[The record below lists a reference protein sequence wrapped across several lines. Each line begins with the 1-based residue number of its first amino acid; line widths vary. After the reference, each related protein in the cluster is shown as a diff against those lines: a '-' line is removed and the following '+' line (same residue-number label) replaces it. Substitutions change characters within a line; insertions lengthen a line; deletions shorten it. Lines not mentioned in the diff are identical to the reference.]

1 MTAIEQKLSEI
12 LKDKKNLSNMIEE
25 NQRKK
30 EQLLDEVFLD
40 AISVLDAF
48 SREEKVIEDHEWNQ
62 SEDSQKAIKR
72 LLNAKKNE
80 KYGLSESSITAT
92 APSTDTSTNLNPE
105 ISKEQ
110 QIVEVEEDLARQ
122 LIPEKDSPHRKIS
135 ANPLDPANLE
145 HISRK
150 EPKTLRQQRK
160 EARMAEQAK
169 AIENLLDL
177 RDV

>member
-30 EQLLDEVFLD
+30 EQLLDEVFMD

-72 LLNAKKNE
+72 LLNAKKKLNTMLE
-80 KYGLSESSITAT
+80 KYDVKKIVFEDGMSNDDLCSV
-92 APSTDTSTNLNPE
+92 TDTEPDAEKPNGYILSIE
-105 ISKEQ
+105 KEGFTRNGHMLRRAEVV
-110 QIVEVEEDLARQ
+110 IV
-122 LIPEKDSPHRKIS
+122 K
-135 ANPLDPANLE
+135 N
-145 HISRK
+145 
-150 EPKTLRQQRK
+150 
-160 EARMAEQAK
+160 
-169 AIENLLDL
+169 
-177 RDV
+177 

>member
-72 LLNAKKNE
+72 LLNAKKKLNTMLE
-80 KYGLSESSITAT
+80 KYDVKKIVFDDGMSNDDLCSV
-92 APSTDTSTNLNPE
+92 TDTEPDAEKPNGYILSIE
-105 ISKEQ
+105 KEGFTRNGHMLRRAEVV
-110 QIVEVEEDLARQ
+110 IV
-122 LIPEKDSPHRKIS
+122 K
-135 ANPLDPANLE
+135 N
-145 HISRK
+145 
-150 EPKTLRQQRK
+150 
-160 EARMAEQAK
+160 
-169 AIENLLDL
+169 
-177 RDV
+177 